1 MINNKFEAY
10 KLTRELKRSGK
21 KYKFFR
27 RGLNKFKEK
36 STEPVEVCEILGL
49 YHEQTSNVQ
58 TITQDGA
65 VTRTKKTPMIL
76 CLTSNETNGL
86 KIDDEVNIND
96 KTYKVTGVVD
106 IFNWNIVSDISLEV
120 VDDGRN
126 PV

>member
-10 KLTRELKRSGK
+10 KLTRELKRSGQ

-36 STEPVEVCEILGL
+36 STKPEEVCEILGL

-58 TITQDGA
+58 TITQAGA
-65 VTRTKKTPMIL
+65 VTRTEKIPMIL
-76 CLTSNETNGL
+76 CLMSDDVRGL
-86 KIDDEVNIND
+86 QIDDEVYIND
-96 KTYKVTGVVD
+96 KTYKVSGVVNIMNWD
-106 IFNWNIVSDISLEV
+106 IISDISLEV
-120 VDDGRN
+120 ADDGRN

>member
-10 KLTRELKRSGK
+10 KLIRELKRSGQ

-36 STEPVEVCEILGL
+36 STEPEEVCEILGL

-58 TITQDGA
+58 TITRDGA
-65 VTRTKKTPMIL
+65 VTRTEKIPMIL
-76 CLTSNETNGL
+76 CLMSDDVRGL
-86 KIDDEVNIND
+86 QIDDEVYIND
-96 KTYKVTGVVD
+96 KTYKVSGVVNIMNWD
-106 IFNWNIVSDISLEV
+106 IISDISLEV